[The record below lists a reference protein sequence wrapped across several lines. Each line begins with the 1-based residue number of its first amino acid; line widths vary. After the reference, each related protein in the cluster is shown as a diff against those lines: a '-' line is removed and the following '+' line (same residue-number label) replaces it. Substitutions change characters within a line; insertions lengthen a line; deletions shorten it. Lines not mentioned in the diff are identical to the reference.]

1 MQICEQAKMV
11 DVYDEVDVVVS
22 GGGVAGCT
30 AAIAAANAGASVLLI
45 ERNGCLGG
53 VLTSNI
59 IPNLLNNHL
68 SSDSRQ
74 LLSGVPRTIIDRL
87 VAVDGVVKDWD
98 RPFAKL
104 VIDEQKLKVVLI
116 ELLQEAGVKVLTHVL
131 AASPIMEG
139 RSVAGVF
146 VETKVGRKAVLAKV
160 VVDCTGEADLL
171 SQTGCPMRTTSGTA
185 SLAFKMS
192 NVEGEEFFEYF
203 KEHPEEFPKNH
214 DGIRDF
220 GDFALNWK
228 EYGDFY
234 FPHRGGRK
242 LSMVQDAIARGDYAK
257 SRGKAFGL
265 DMMCLIGLRSLSDIS
280 VNSMLWRLPS
290 LAPEHVAEAELES
303 QKLCYYI
310 ADFMNRSMP
319 GFSQAHVSQ
328 ISQDMGIR
336 VSRGIEG
343 ERTLEIEHVTSKVPV
358 YFDDVIGLRNAKPWS
373 DDGSRDH
380 PFDADGDGK
389 VGARS
394 INGETTE
401 DGSRFLYEHTVDLP
415 YGMLVP
421 KGVDN
426 ILAGSGKTVSSRPQT
441 TMRCGTNSMRPAQG
455 AGVAAAVAA
464 LSDRTTHTIDIKT
477 VQRELLRQG
486 VYLGSQRRLEEL
498 GLA

>member
-1 MQICEQAKMV
+1 
-11 DVYDEVDVVVS
+11 
-22 GGGVAGCT
+22 
-30 AAIAAANAGASVLLI
+30 
-45 ERNGCLGG
+45 
-53 VLTSNI
+53 
-59 IPNLLNNHL
+59 
-68 SSDSRQ
+68 
-74 LLSGVPRTIIDRL
+74 
-87 VAVDGVVKDWD
+87 
-98 RPFAKL
+98 
-104 VIDEQKLKVVLI
+104 
-116 ELLQEAGVKVLTHVL
+116 
-131 AASPIMEG
+131 
-139 RSVAGVF
+139 
-146 VETKVGRKAVLAKV
+146 
-160 VVDCTGEADLL
+160 
-171 SQTGCPMRTTSGTA
+171 
-185 SLAFKMS
+185 
-192 NVEGEEFFEYF
+192 
-203 KEHPEEFPKNH
+203 
-214 DGIRDF
+214 
-220 GDFALNWK
+220 
-228 EYGDFY
+228 
-234 FPHRGGRK
+234 
-242 LSMVQDAIARGDYAK
+242 
-257 SRGKAFGL
+257 
-265 DMMCLIGLRSLSDIS
+265 MMCLIGLRSLSDIS

-401 DGSRFLYEHTVDLP
+401 DGSGFSMR
-415 YGMLVP
+415 YGGSSVRDAGSQ
-421 KGVDN
+421 GVDN

-464 LSDRTTHTIDIKT
+464 LSVRTTHTIDIKT